1 MATILVVTSAFG
13 PHAVG
18 DHITDPVEIGRVLES
33 DHAHS
38 TVRVSVPVP
47 EQEA

>member
-18 DHITDPVEIGRVLES
+18 DLITDAAEVERVLAS

-38 TVRVSVPVP
+38 TVRIAA
-47 EQEA
+47 QEH